1 MKSSASAFNTG
12 AYLLTVIFLVLLTF
26 MTVSRNAVWSTKL
39 SLWSDAARK
48 SPMKSRSHNN
58 LGNCYMLLQE
68 PFNAIEEYQTAVK
81 LDPRNIEA
89 YYNLALNFEN
99 VGILNQAVYYYQ
111 IFCKSAPPLYSDQ
124 QQSSCRRAGE
134 LMREMKKP

>member
-1 MKSSASAFNTG
+1 MKSSASAFNT
-12 AYLLTVIFLVLLTF
+12 ASVLIVLFLILLTT
-26 MTVSRNAVWSTKL
+26 MTVSRNAVWNTKL
-39 SLWSDAARK
+39 SLWSDAAQK

-58 LGNCYMLLQE
+58 LGNCYMLLQK

-99 VGILNQAVYYYQ
+99 VGILNQAVYYYD
-111 IFCKSAPPLYSDQ
+111 IFCKSAPPMYRDQ
-124 QQSSCRRAGE
+124 QQSSCRRAQE
-134 LMREMKKP
+134 LMREMKRT